1 MNDFKLDDLTSKL
14 DDLTREVIDGVT
26 IVHSG
31 MTQFIYG
38 PNHEILP
45 REMLKMYDAN
55 GNKFYSNFKSIEE
68 ANQAIAKL
76 AEEGITAVIGPKAPC
91 RDYKTGNPIPNR
103 SENAVGVFI
112 VQVPEKSDDFSSH
125 KTR

>member
-1 MNDFKLDDLTSKL
+1 MNDFKMKKMK
-14 DDLTREVIDGVT
+14 DLTRKEVIDGVT

-31 MTQFIYG
+31 EFTYDEG
-38 PNHEILP
+38 LP
-45 REMLKMYDAN
+45 REVLEMYDAN
-55 GNKFYSNFKSIEE
+55 GNKFYSNFESIEE
-68 ANQAIAKL
+68 ANQEIAKL
-76 AEEGITAVIGPKAPC
+76 AEEDITAVIGPKAPW

>member
-1 MNDFKLDDLTSKL
+1 MKDFIL
-14 DDLTREVIDGVT
+14 DDLTRKEVIDGVT

-31 MTQFIYG
+31 MTQYIFG
-38 PNHEILP
+38 PNHEKLP
-45 REMLKMYDAN
+45 REMLEMYDAN
-55 GNKFYSNFKSIEE
+55 GNRFYSNFESLEE

-76 AEEGITAVIGPKAPC
+76 AEEGVTAVIGPKAPWI
-91 RDYKTGNPIPNR
+91 DHKTGNPIPNR
-103 SENAVGVFI
+103 SENAVGVFV

>member
-1 MNDFKLDDLTSKL
+1 MNDFKMNDFKLDDLT
-14 DDLTREVIDGVT
+14 RIEVIDGVT

-31 MTQFIYG
+31 MTQFTYG
-38 PNHEILP
+38 LNHERLP
-45 REMLKMYDAN
+45 EELEMYDAN
-55 GNKFYSNFKSIEE
+55 GNKFYSNFESIEE
-68 ANQAIAKL
+68 ANQEIEKL
-76 AEEGITAVIGPKAPC
+76 AEEGITAVIGPKAPW